1 MTTPISPAR
10 AFCWGVLHAI
20 GRFDVEILTL
30 EERIDCGD
38 ERAWFGAGE
47 ALMAAMLALTLTVPA
62 GLWFATQT
70 SPALACTGTAAIF
83 LPLFVFLPKLIRYAT
98 AADTEAVVIAFGK
111 NEQVKKVFWAAFTA
125 LTGLVLAQ
133 IAEPGVVEQV
143 IAAVAGG

>member
-1 MTTPISPAR
+1 MTTNISSAR

-20 GRFDVEILTL
+20 GRFSLDDLTL

-47 ALMAAMLALTLTVPA
+47 ALMAGMLALTLTVPA
-62 GLWFATQT
+62 GLWFAAKAG
-70 SPALACTGTAAIF
+70 PAPACTGAALIF

-98 AADTEAVVIAFGK
+98 AADTEAVIIAFGK
-111 NEQVKKVFWAAFTA
+111 NEQVKKVFWAVFTA

-133 IAEPGVVEQV
+133 IAEPGLVEQV
-143 IAAVAGG
+143 IAAVAWG